1 MNQEILKDIGGT
13 VVFDVPQMG
22 RPSSATVTILNPSGG
37 TVDASGAVDT
47 IDAVNT
53 TLSSGA
59 AAGTNT
65 IPLAS
70 VSNIKT
76 GTRYVITNTK
86 GNSEYVRPT
95 LVSTSSVTIAQPL
108 AFNYS
113 SSNTFEGTTISHNIS
128 AANSADLGENYQAS
142 WVYVIDGVTYRANS
156 FYDVVRAKWTD
167 IVVPTWQFRL
177 IAGDMASADLES
189 LEASG
194 LDFADEIAEATRRV
208 RQEVNARGYRPALF
222 RSFDTFVDPIC
233 YRVLLTFAERGE
245 AIPAVWQEDPVG
257 WLELRREVYA
267 DALTQA
273 LNNANY
279 DANEDEVISEVESK
293 ARLGSA
299 RILL

>member
-37 TVDASGAVDT
+37 TVDASGAVDDIST
-47 IDAVNT
+47 VNT

-59 AAGTNT
+59 AAGTSA
-65 IPLAS
+65 ISLAS
-70 VSNIKT
+70 YSNIKT

-86 GNSEYVRPT
+86 GNTEYVRPT
-95 LVSTSSVTIAQPL
+95 LVSSGVTASQPL
-108 AFNYS
+108 GFNYLS
-113 SSNTFEGTTISHNIS
+113 GDTFEGTTISHNIS

-194 LDFADEIAEATRRV
+194 LDFADEIGEATRRV

-267 DALTQA
+267 DALTQS

-279 DANEDEVISEVESK
+279 DANEDEVISEVENK